1 MAIRF
6 RSLSPAF
13 RIVAAALT
21 FALVL
26 VVAVGVIAER
36 GAASRRDSAAAK
48 AANVQNATIADA
60 VTTVWQEREAMAEYL
75 ATGSPADRDE
85 VGAKRRRFEA
95 VIAAVQRQASPDE
108 VRQMGLALTGNRLMV
123 ALFNSRDALLAKY
136 DAHVTFALLSGA
148 EAGVFLPLGQLV
160 QTNARKYAQDEGRA
174 QASAQV
180 AVYTEILSGCL
191 VLAAGIWF
199 VLFSVRLI
207 RRNERQNS
215 DLLAA
220 DRVKDEFVRTVSHE
234 LRTPIT
240 SVQGYVE
247 MLLDEDGDP
256 LTTVQRGFLT
266 TVHRSAARLLR
277 LVNDLLLSAEVI
289 AGKLS
294 LKTQRVELVELVRIA
309 VEGAHT
315 TAAKQTL
322 GLTFIPSMHN
332 LWVEADSG
340 RIGQAID
347 NLLSNALKFTPAGGQ
362 VSVAVAV
369 AADDRHAAITITD
382 TGMGM
387 SRAEVG
393 KLFTAFYRTDAAETE
408 SIQGTGLGLTITQ
421 AIVTAHGGTIT
432 VQSEPGAGTS
442 FVITLPLSKRPAE
455 PSVSTKPA
463 LLANAH

>member
-1 MAIRF
+1 
-6 RSLSPAF
+6 
-13 RIVAAALT
+13 
-21 FALVL
+21 
-26 VVAVGVIAER
+26 
-36 GAASRRDSAAAK
+36 
-48 AANVQNATIADA
+48 
-60 VTTVWQEREAMAEYL
+60 
-75 ATGSPADRDE
+75 
-85 VGAKRRRFEA
+85 
-95 VIAAVQRQASPDE
+95 
-108 VRQMGLALTGNRLMV
+108 
-123 ALFNSRDALLAKY
+123 
-136 DAHVTFALLSGA
+136 
-148 EAGVFLPLGQLV
+148 V
-160 QTNARKYAQDEGRA
+160 QTNARTYAQDERRA

-180 AVYTEILSGCL
+180 AVYAEILSGCL

-207 RRNERQNS
+207 RRNERQNN

-256 LTTVQRGFLT
+256 LTAVQRGFLT

-294 LKTQRVELVELVRIA
+294 LKTQRVDLVELVRMA
-309 VEGAHT
+309 VEEAHT

-322 GLTFIPSMHN
+322 RLTFIPAVRN

-362 VSVAVAV
+362 VSVAVAT
-369 AADDRHAAITITD
+369 DDKRATITITD
-382 TGMGM
+382 TGLGM

-393 KLFTAFYRTDAAETE
+393 RLFTAFYRTDAAATR

-421 AIVTAHGGTIT
+421 AIVAAHGGTIT

-455 PSVSTKPA
+455 PSASTKPA